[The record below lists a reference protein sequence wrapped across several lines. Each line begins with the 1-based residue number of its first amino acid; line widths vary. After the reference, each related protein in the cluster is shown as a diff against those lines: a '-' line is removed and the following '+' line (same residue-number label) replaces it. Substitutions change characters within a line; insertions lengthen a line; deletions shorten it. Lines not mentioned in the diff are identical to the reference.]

1 MLFRSGLL
9 NRNKFDELYSKEI
22 KKSKRYKDELSMIL
36 LDIDNFKSINDNYG
50 HQTGDEVLKEISKL
64 ILTHVREADICVR
77 WGGEEF
83 LMLLPHTNLD
93 GAIVVAEKVRTTI
106 SSQPI
111 TKENLIVTSSF
122 GVSQM
127 ADDDDENTLLI
138 KSDKCLYEAKNSG
151 KNKVIAR

>member
-1 MLFRSGLL
+1 
-9 NRNKFDELYSKEI
+9 
-22 KKSKRYKDELSMIL
+22 
-36 LDIDNFKSINDNYG
+36 
-50 HQTGDEVLKEISKL
+50 
-64 ILTHVREADICVR
+64 
-77 WGGEEF
+77 
-83 LMLLPHTNLD
+83 MLLPHTNLD

-127 ADDDDENTLLI
+127 TDDDDENTLLI